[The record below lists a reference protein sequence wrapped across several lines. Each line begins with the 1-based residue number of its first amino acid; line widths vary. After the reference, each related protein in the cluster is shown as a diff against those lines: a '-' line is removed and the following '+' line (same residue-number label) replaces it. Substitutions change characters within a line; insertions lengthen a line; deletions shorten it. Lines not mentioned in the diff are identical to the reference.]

1 MTIFLILNGMGLVF
15 MLYVLVNF
23 VKEGRRTPRGG
34 ARMPRLSSLYGS
46 RTEVFVATRPVE
58 MAGHAP
64 NGAAVIPFPVLE
76 GRPRPVGGQ
85 PAPDGGKP
93 SQRKYS
99 VG

>member
-1 MTIFLILNGMGLVF
+1 MTIFFILNGMALAF

-23 VKEGRRTPRGG
+23 VKEGRRMPHRS
-34 ARMPRLSSLYGS
+34 ARMRSLRSLYGS
-46 RTEVFVATRPVE
+46 TTEVFVATRPVE
-58 MAGHAP
+58 MAGSVP
-64 NGAAVIPFPVLE
+64 KGAAVIPFAVLE
-76 GRPRPVGGQ
+76 GRPVGGQ

>member
-1 MTIFLILNGMGLVF
+1 MTIFLILSGMGLLF

-23 VKEGRRTPRGG
+23 VKEGRRTPHGG
-34 ARMPRLSSLYGS
+34 ARMHRLPSLYGS
-46 RTEVFVATRPVE
+46 KTEVFVATRPVE
-58 MAGHAP
+58 MAGSASK
-64 NGAAVIPFPVLE
+64 ATAVIPFPALE

>member
-1 MTIFLILNGMGLVF
+1 MTIFLILNGLGFVF

-23 VKEGRRTPRGG
+23 VKEGKRTPHGG
-34 ARMPRLSSLYGS
+34 ARTRRLPSFYGS
-46 RTEVFVATRPVE
+46 STEVFVSTRPVA
-58 MAGHAP
+58 MAGSAP
-64 NGAAVIPFPVLE
+64 EGAGVIPFPMAE
-76 GRPRPVGGQ
+76 GRPHPVGGQ

>member
-1 MTIFLILNGMGLVF
+1 MTIFLILNGMGFVF

-23 VKEGRRTPRGG
+23 VKEGRRMPRGG
-34 ARMPRLSSLYGS
+34 ARMHRLRSFYASKAN
-46 RTEVFVATRPVE
+46 VFVATRPVK
-58 MAGHAP
+58 MAGSAP
-64 NGAAVIPFPVLE
+64 EGTAVIPFPALE
-76 GRPRPVGGQ
+76 GRPRPVEGQ

>member
-23 VKEGRRTPRGG
+23 VKEGMRTAHGG
-34 ARMPRLSSLYGS
+34 TRMDRLRSLYAS
-46 RTEVFVATRPVE
+46 KANVFVATRPVE
-58 MAGHAP
+58 MAGSAAK
-64 NGAAVIPFPVLE
+64 GAAVIPFPLAE
-76 GRPRPVGGQ
+76 GRPAEGQ

>member
-1 MTIFLILNGMGLVF
+1 MTIFVILNGMGLVF
-15 MLYVLVNF
+15 MLYVLVKF
-23 VKEGRRTPRGG
+23 VKEGRRTPHGG
-34 ARMPRLSSLYGS
+34 ARTRRLPSFYGS
-46 RTEVFVATRPVE
+46 STEVFVATRPVE
-58 MAGHAP
+58 MAGSAP
-64 NGAAVIPFPVLE
+64 KGAAVIPFLA